1 MIKPN
6 YITAFL
12 RRHWPHCATWPI
24 DHLKS
29 WVQWFLNHDRALLI
43 TANGR
48 LICVAFYRLVTDLS
62 ECDTNYKDSNGH
74 IAYIEV
80 TASTYPDAMKAAFNL
95 LCRKVGNRATHIAWV
110 RGKYGNR
117 PSVYTMSTAAR
128 HLSYG

>member
-1 MIKPN
+1 MKVT

-12 RRHWPHCATWPI
+12 RRHWPHCASWPI
-24 DHLKS
+24 ENLKS

-43 TANGR
+43 TEKGR
-48 LICVAFYRLVTDLS
+48 LVCVAFYRMVTDLA
-62 ECDTNYKDSNGH
+62 ECDTNYVDSNGP

-80 TASTYPDAMKAAFNL
+80 TASRRNDAMKAAFNL
-95 LCRKVGNRATHIAWV
+95 LCQKVGAQVSHIAWV

-117 PSVYTMSTAAR
+117 PSVYPISTAAR